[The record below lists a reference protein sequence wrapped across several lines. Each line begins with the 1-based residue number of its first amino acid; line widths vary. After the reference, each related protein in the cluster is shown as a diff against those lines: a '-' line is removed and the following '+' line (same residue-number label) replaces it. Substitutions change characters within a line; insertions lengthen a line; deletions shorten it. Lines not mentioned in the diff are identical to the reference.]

1 MRSRGLWS
9 LFLVAGSVAMITL
22 SFTAR
27 ELRVDL
33 VQGDGRDFTDFPF
46 AIDHQGQQLA
56 GLLPKEEPKAADNPI
71 GLAEAAK
78 ILKDSDMFEKSKGSD
93 AMDSWKAAV
102 KNSGPAIIQDVT
114 DDATS
119 FNPFPKSSLSEK
131 MEIQDVW
138 DKAQALAKPAG
149 PEGSLDGDAKTAKK
163 TIENAESQADASAY
177 LAANEV
183 NVAKPSRCFTSL
195 VPKCVRQ
202 HFSISF
208 LTLSVCKWCNTIYP
222 PSARDPSGGRCGR
235 L

>member
-1 MRSRGLWS
+1 M
-9 LFLVAGSVAMITL
+9 VIIAL
-22 SFTAR
+22 SFTVR

-33 VQGDGRDFTDFPF
+33 IQGDGRDFADFPF
-46 AIDHQGQQLA
+46 SIDQHGQKLA

-78 ILKDSDMFEKSKGSD
+78 ILKDSDIFEKSKGSD
-93 AMDSWKAAV
+93 AMDSWKSAV

-138 DKAQALAKPAG
+138 DKAQALATPAG
-149 PEGSLDGDAKTAKK
+149 PEGSLDGDAKTAKR

-183 NVAKPSRCFTSL
+183 RSNPFTHADHY
-195 VPKCVRQ
+195 Q
-202 HFSISF
+202 
-208 LTLSVCKWCNTIYP
+208 
-222 PSARDPSGGRCGR
+222 
-235 L
+235 